1 MLEDQLKHRREEET
15 MKSRRKEE
23 IKREEE
29 GRDTSSIDFCRR
41 RASSYSDCD
50 IRDEHSDIN
59 DESEIISG
67 DGREVVIQRVD

>member
-1 MLEDQLKHRREEET
+1 MLQDQLMHRREEET
-15 MKSRRKEE
+15 MKSTRKEE
-23 IKREEE
+23 REEEE

-41 RASSYSDCD
+41 RASSYSACD
-50 IRDEHSDIN
+50 IREEHSDIN